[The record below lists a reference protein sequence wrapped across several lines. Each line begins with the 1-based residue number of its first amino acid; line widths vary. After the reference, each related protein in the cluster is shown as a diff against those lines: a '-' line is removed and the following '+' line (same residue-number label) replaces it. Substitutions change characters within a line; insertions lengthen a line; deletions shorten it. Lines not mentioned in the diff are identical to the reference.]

1 MLTGVENCCRIALA
15 ERAEDALR
23 YVGSRST
30 TTTSPENRG
39 WLDRKYAMELPTTP
53 PPTMTICRV
62 ALPPSRAHGHRPAAR
77 LP

>member
-30 TTTSPENRG
+30 TTTSPENPG
-39 WLDRKYAMELPTTP
+39 WFERKYAMALPTTP
-53 PPTMTICRV
+53 PPTMTTLCV
-62 ALPPSRAHGHRPAAR
+62 ALPPSPARAPC
-77 LP
+77 